1 MGIRPILL
9 LLMACAA
16 LFGIS
21 FAVGGLLKQGEEG
34 VTPTSAKSTSPE
46 IAEEPP
52 LAIGRAAGL
61 PDLRS
66 RPRKPDEPGYAAAT
80 VAPSPPSAAPA
91 PAQEATAEPAP
102 STEPTPAPAAPVEQQ
117 APVTPPPPRSSAPDS
132 PPAGPAPDAAP
143 SQPSPS
149 PDPYASGG
157 SGFYDDGG

>member
-1 MGIRPILL
+1 MSIRPILL

-91 PAQEATAEPAP
+91 PAQEASAEPAP
-102 STEPTPAPAAPVEQQ
+102 STEPAAPVEQQ

>member
-91 PAQEATAEPAP
+91 PAQEASAEPAP
-102 STEPTPAPAAPVEQQ
+102 STEPAAPVEQQ